1 MIWKLVTET
10 DTNFWISIN
19 ISYYFWRRISTYVKV
34 STNDFKNRILFFY
47 YLGLTPC
54 KAATTRYVVAEKS
67 V

>member
-47 YLGLTPC
+47 YLGFTLC